1 VLLGASGICTF
12 IRIQKRNWVE
22 AEEEEER
29 ERERAR
35 NCKEGMMMMSTHLST
50 TTAARIANFADH
62 ENGRRN
68 VLQQQSR
75 QPQVLVSSL
84 RNKSSRMET
93 RKKSL
98 QQQQQRQLR
107 RKCSGFETATTTT
120 RIRVYGGTTTK
131 CKGAPGI
138 SEKEFDEVVLESKIP
153 VLVDFWAS
161 WCGPCKLVAPSMDK
175 IDKKYSGQVKVVK
188 VETTENSELV
198 EKYKVYGLPTLIL
211 FIDGKEVPGSRHEGA
226 ISFAKVESLLM
237 SFLPTLVPS

>member
-1 VLLGASGICTF
+1 MCVARSVRYLHIHQDPETELGGSRRRRG
-12 IRIQKRNWVE
+12 
-22 AEEEEER
+22 ER

-35 NCKEGMMMMSTHLST
+35 NCKEGMMMMSTNLST
-50 TTAARIANFADH
+50 TTAARIANFAGH

-131 CKGAPGI
+131 CKGAPSI
-138 SEKEFDEVVLESKIP
+138 SEKEFDEVVLESKVP

-175 IDKKYSGQVKVVK
+175 IDQVFV
-188 VETTENSELV
+188 L
-198 EKYKVYGLPTLIL
+198 
-211 FIDGKEVPGSRHEGA
+211 
-226 ISFAKVESLLM
+226 
-237 SFLPTLVPS
+237 SFLPSPFPFLLLLNSSCSPCSSCFRLEEEASQFLYSLLKTGRRKYHFLSTLKDAGGRHP

>member
-1 VLLGASGICTF
+1 MLLGASGTCTF

-29 ERERAR
+29 EREREIA
-35 NCKEGMMMMSTHLST
+35 KEGMMMMSTHLST
-50 TTAARIANFADH
+50 TTAARIANFAGH

-93 RKKSL
+93 KKKSL

-138 SEKEFDEVVLESKIP
+138 SEKEFDEVVLESKVP

-175 IDKKYSGQVKVVK
+175 IDQVFV
-188 VETTENSELV
+188 L
-198 EKYKVYGLPTLIL
+198 
-211 FIDGKEVPGSRHEGA
+211 
-226 ISFAKVESLLM
+226 
-237 SFLPTLVPS
+237 SFLPSPFPFLLLLLLLLNSSCSPCSSCFRLEEEASQFLYPLLKTGRRKYHFLSTFKDAGGRHP